1 MNRSEFMK
9 ALGVAAIAASGGVSI
24 ADAAASQ
31 DVEVAPGITEET
43 AEAIRKR
50 LEELFYP
57 GGLITAEAFREAFM
71 MVLLGRT
78 LR

>member
-9 ALGVAAIAASGGVSI
+9 ALGIAAIAASSGVSI
-24 ADAAASQ
+24 ADAAASENI
-31 DVEVAPGITEET
+31 EVAPGVTKET
-43 AEAIRKR
+43 AEAIRAR
-50 LEELFYP
+50 LDELFYP